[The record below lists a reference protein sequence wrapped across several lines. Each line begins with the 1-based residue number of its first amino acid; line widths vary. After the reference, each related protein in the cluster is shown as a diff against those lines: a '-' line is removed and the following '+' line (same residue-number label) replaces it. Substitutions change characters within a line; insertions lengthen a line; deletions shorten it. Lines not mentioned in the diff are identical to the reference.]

1 METLIWLI
9 GDAQWPG
16 TGLLLEACGV
26 LLGHP
31 ISLNVK
37 LNKNRGSPINSQ
49 KCAHCILLK
58 NKTISE
64 CVSRRKGELLMTSDF
79 NKAATASNLMF
90 GERGSL
96 GPGESSLGLSSFL
109 TSLKIYFV
117 RGGNFLSL
125 KGYLK

>member
-1 METLIWLI
+1 MAWHWLAVRGMWCSFGASHFSKCETEQKQRISNQLTKMCTL
-9 GDAQWPG
+9 
-16 TGLLLEACGV
+16 
-26 LLGHP
+26 HP
-31 ISLNVK
+31 FE
-37 LNKNRGSPINSQ
+37 
-49 KCAHCILLK
+49 
-58 NKTISE
+58 SE

-90 GERGSL
+90 GKRGSL